1 MRIKLF
7 FLIGLIGSAV
17 AGHAQNNT
25 SPYSIIGIGDLEKSS
40 FDRTTGMGYA
50 GIALSSNRYLYQ
62 SNPASYSSLDQHF
75 FYFETSM
82 RFKAVSYSGSPINST
97 GNDQSTDL
105 QVKKIALALKIKPR
119 WAVSFGLLPFS
130 TVNYSFY
137 GQKSIQGTNVTT
149 DAYYQGSGSTNLAY
163 IANSFT
169 ISKNLSVGLQT
180 SYLFGQIDETESLSS
195 QYTDSAVVTDKNLF
209 VGNPYVKLGFQY
221 KAQLNNKWKIAL
233 GGTAS
238 TKTKLRA
245 NYSLV
250 AKSGNT
256 VLVDNQ
262 YFQSNYFTL
271 PVTYTSGI
279 AATFKDKYTFAVDY
293 NYQGW
298 QDLHYNGIGYNLV
311 NSQRISVGGEYSKK
325 FSYLNQ
331 LYEKYYLQAGLFY
344 NNSYLR
350 ISGQQLQDYGL
361 TLGIGGELSG
371 TQFSGFGMQ
380 AALEV
385 GQRGTTANSLIKE
398 SYTQFNVTLSY
409 RDFWFSRKLKKYD

>member
-1 MRIKLF
+1 
-7 FLIGLIGSAV
+7 
-17 AGHAQNNT
+17 
-25 SPYSIIGIGDLEKSS
+25 
-40 FDRTTGMGYA
+40 
-50 GIALSSNRYLYQ
+50 
-62 SNPASYSSLDQHF
+62 
-75 FYFETSM
+75 
-82 RFKAVSYSGSPINST
+82 
-97 GNDQSTDL
+97 
-105 QVKKIALALKIKPR
+105 
-119 WAVSFGLLPFS
+119 
-130 TVNYSFY
+130 
-137 GQKSIQGTNVTT
+137 
-149 DAYYQGSGSTNLAY
+149 
-163 IANSFT
+163 
-169 ISKNLSVGLQT
+169 
-180 SYLFGQIDETESLSS
+180 
-195 QYTDSAVVTDKNLF
+195 
-209 VGNPYVKLGFQY
+209 
-221 KAQLNNKWKIAL
+221 LNNKWKIAL